1 MPWNLILNWRVVF
14 AALILATLTASH
26 WKAYV
31 AGKSAVLSQVKAEAM
46 ANEQAA
52 RAREQALVIAKQQAE
67 EAYVTLKSNTQRAV
81 AGAQSEL
88 GRLRVVLDAR
98 QREAAATATPGTGVD
113 ASPAA
118 ERQLFGQ
125 CAETLVGVA
134 QQADQLAAQVS
145 GLQGY
150 VRAVCSKPE

>member
-1 MPWNLILNWRVVF
+1 MPWSLILNWRVLL
-14 AALILATLTASH
+14 AALVAVTLAATH

-31 AGKSAVLSQVKAEAM
+31 AGKNTVLAQVKAEAM
-46 ANEQAA
+46 ANEHAA
-52 RAREQALVIAKQQAE
+52 REREHVLVTAKQKAE
-67 EAYVTLKSNTQRAV
+67 EAYVTLKRDTQRAV

-98 QREAAATATPGTGVD
+98 QRQADSTAPPLPGTDAAATT
-113 ASPAA
+113 

-125 CAETLVGVA
+125 CAETLAGVA

-150 VRAVCSKPE
+150 VSAVCKAQ

>member
-1 MPWNLILNWRVVF
+1 MPWSLILNWRVIF
-14 AALILATLTASH
+14 AVIVATTLAATH
-26 WKAYV
+26 WKVYIV
-31 AGKSAVLSQVKAEAM
+31 GKNAVLEQVKAEAM

-52 RAREQALVIAKQQAE
+52 RAREHALVIAKQQAE
-67 EAYVTLKSNTQRAV
+67 ESYVTLKRNTQRAV

-98 QREAAATATPGTGVD
+98 QREATSTATTSTGTDAATAP
-113 ASPAA
+113 

-125 CAETLVGVA
+125 CAETLAGVA

-150 VRAVCSKPE
+150 VSAVCKSQ

>member
-14 AALILATLTASH
+14 AALILATLAASH

-31 AGKSAVLSQVKAEAM
+31 AGKSAVLTQVKAEAM

-52 RAREQALVIAKQQAE
+52 RAREQALVIGKQQAE

-98 QREAAATATPGTGVD
+98 REAASTAATGTGVD
-113 ASPAA
+113 ASPAP